1 MPRAIPPVTA
11 VDPAST
17 DLPGASAPIPTTGRA
32 AAMRLRLMQAGAE
45 LLGEVGI
52 ERISTNQVASRA
64 GVTPPVFYRHFKD
77 KYDLLAALGDALMS
91 SQNDIL
97 YEWLERSAPVGFDE
111 LMQNHYQFL
120 LSTIQ
125 ATAAVPGA
133 VWIMRAL
140 RAVPSLTAI
149 RLSSHDVV
157 TDRICRA
164 MAPLVPEIDGTELR
178 LRTRIAVEAGY
189 AAVEMALDD
198 PDICPEDVC
207 RALTQMWMGGLR
219 HGGGSDGR

>member
-1 MPRAIPPVTA
+1 MTA
-11 VDPAST
+11 PEPASAAST
-17 DLPGASAPIPTTGRA
+17 PGPALTGRA
-32 AAMRLRLMQAGAE
+32 AATRQRLMQAGAE

-77 KYDLLAALGDALMS
+77 KYDLLAALGGALME

-97 YEWLERSAPVGFDE
+97 YDWLERSAPAGFEE

-125 ATAAVPGA
+125 ATSAVPGA

-149 RLSSHDVV
+149 RLASHEMV

-164 MAPLVPEIDGTELR
+164 MGPLLPEMDPAELR
-178 LRTRIAVEAGY
+178 LRTRIAVDAGY

-198 PDICPEDVC
+198 PTMSPESVC
-207 RALTQMWMGGLR
+207 RALTDMWMGGLR
-219 HGGGSDGR
+219 HGV